1 MDSLRIYA
9 ALLAAIV
16 WSDVAQAGS
25 VDFTGFIQLHS
36 AARLADVDCPT
47 VTECD
52 LPFNDQRVQLEAEGA
67 NETGTFIYQ
76 GKVDLVHDAALDTSQ
91 VDVRELFVD
100 YPADRYMV
108 RGGRQVITWGV
119 GDLLFINDIY
129 PKDWVAFFGGLPL
142 EYLKRGSDAAKLN
155 WFGDAATFE
164 LVVSDFRAD
173 RLPDAR
179 QFVLPTMASSSLPL
193 HIEEPPNPELALK
206 ISGQLGAWDSAL
218 YTSRGYYR
226 NPAFVDDGVEIRGSY
241 PRLNT
246 LGASLSGAF
255 ASGVLN
261 LEVGHYDS
269 VDDRG
274 GSDPSVENSQS
285 RLLAGYSRQVAAN
298 TILGM
303 QAYAEWM
310 HDYGAY
316 RQTLPVGRAL
326 RDRVRTVGTLRLTQT
341 YLHETLRFTL
351 FAFIGLS
358 EDDSYLIPSLR
369 YAFNDRLWTEVGA
382 NLFSGSRSGM
392 FGSLGDNDNLYL
404 NLRYSY

>member
-1 MDSLRIYA
+1 MDSLRIFA
-9 ALLAAIV
+9 AFLAAIA
-16 WSDVAQAGS
+16 WSGAGHPGN
-25 VDFTGFIQLHS
+25 VDFAGFIQLHS
-36 AARLADVDCPT
+36 AARISDVDCPMG
-47 VTECD
+47 TECG
-52 LPFNDQRVQLEAEGA
+52 LPFNDQRVQFEAEGA
-67 NETGTFIYQ
+67 NDAGTLIYQ
-76 GKVDLVHDAALDTSQ
+76 GKVEFVHDTALDHSQ

-108 RGGRQVITWGV
+108 RGGRQVVTWGV

-179 QFVLPTMASSSLPL
+179 QFVFANSAMSSLPRR
-193 HIEEPPNPELALK
+193 IEEPSNPELALK
-206 ISGQLGAWDSAL
+206 ISGQLAAWDSAL
-218 YTSRGYYR
+218 YASRGYYR
-226 NPAFVDDGVEIRGSY
+226 NPAFVDDGTEIRGSY

-261 LEVGHYDS
+261 LEVGYYDS
-269 VDDRG
+269 ADDRSG
-274 GSDPSVENSQS
+274 GDPSVDNSQS
-285 RLLAGYSRQVAAN
+285 RFLIGYSRQVG
-298 TILGM
+298 TDTTLGV

-310 HDYGAY
+310 HDYGTY
-316 RQTLPVGRAL
+316 QRTLPAGQAQ

-351 FAFIGLS
+351 FAFVGLS

-369 YAFNDRLWTEVGA
+369 YAFNDRLWAEVGA

-404 NLRYSY
+404 NLRYSF